1 MNKIPVGINENKAFE
16 NSYLSR
22 ATGAM
27 KGSSSG
33 GKMKPGSNSQKS
45 VKSAEEAIEP
55 DANND
60 DNYQRV

>member
-16 NSYLSR
+16 NSYLSK
-22 ATGAM
+22 TMGAM

-33 GKMKPGSNSQKS
+33 KARPGSVSQKS
-45 VKSAEEAIEP
+45 VQSAEEAVEP

-60 DNYQRV
+60 DNY